1 VWRNFLQMQPDSYLV
16 TASPYAIIAA
26 CLSAVVVPALPKH
39 RSFALSTNPFLASP
53 QPPEQK
59 TSHVPV
65 AAISRAVIFVVAAYV
80 AAQMLAD
87 IASLKI
93 GVVAGLAVDM
103 GTFIYP
109 ITFTL
114 RDAVHKVVGKRN
126 TQVLIICAAVINLF
140 MVLYLTWAAAVPSDP
155 ESFGGPE
162 FSLIFAPLWRI
173 VIASILAEVVSELV
187 DTEVYHW
194 FVTRI
199 TRRYQWL
206 RVLLSNSVSVPIDNL
221 IFVLIAFSPM
231 ALPLLGESLVGS
243 WRVTWEIFT
252 FNLIVKYG
260 MTLLSLP
267 LIYAAPDRAWDRD
280 Q

>member
-1 VWRNFLQMQPDSYLV
+1 
-16 TASPYAIIAA
+16 
-26 CLSAVVVPALPKH
+26 
-39 RSFALSTNPFLASP
+39 LSTKLFSTSS
-53 QPPEQK
+53 QPPAQPRTEDQ
-59 TSHVPV
+59 SSAVPV
-65 AAISRAVIFVVAAYV
+65 ATLSRAVIVVVAAYV

-126 TQVLIICAAVINLF
+126 TQVLIVCAAVINLL

-155 ESFGGPE
+155 ESFGGLE
-162 FSLIFAPLWRI
+162 FSLVFAPLWRI
-173 VIASILAEVVSELV
+173 VIASILAEVVSELL

-206 RVLLSNSVSVPIDNL
+206 RVLVSNSVSVPVDNL
-221 IFVLIAFSPM
+221 IFVLIAFAPV
-231 ALPLLGESLVGS
+231 ALPLIGEPLVGS
-243 WRVTWEIFT
+243 WRVTWEIFA

-267 LIYAAPDRAWDRD
+267 LIYAAPDRDWDGEK
-280 Q
+280 